1 MGGAKSCDTFARIT
15 WLDMSLKVK
24 RLNRCLNNF
33 WGRYEDIDVCN
44 ECGNKLLGAV
54 NLGVV
59 LLRIHL
65 RVNIMFRRSYNS
77 PVPTYR
83 PPMPPS
89 SGSSVYKKR

>member
-1 MGGAKSCDTFARIT
+1 MEQRVCDICKNNLA
-15 WLDMSLKVK
+15 DMSFKVK
-24 RLNRCLNNF
+24 CSNRCLNNF

-59 LLRIHL
+59 PPVHPPR
-65 RVNIMFRRSYNS
+65 REYDASRSYNS

-89 SGSSVYKKR
+89 SGSSVHKKDE